1 MRSPNLVP
9 LRLGAARRRYGDGRR
24 RPLTRGSG
32 RGWFVGIT
40 AAAAI
45 VLGVALAGYASD
57 TGVRDAGAA
66 ADLPPPTADLVP
78 LGPEETVLG
87 DPPSPAPEPCS
98 PPAGVVLSWHGA
110 PGSLPPSTVGRIALP
125 ALPRT
130 FIDGS
135 PSRAGTARTLP

>member
-1 MRSPNLVP
+1 MRSPYFVL

-24 RPLTRGSG
+24 RPLTHGTG
-32 RGWFVGIT
+32 REGAAGIT

-45 VLGVALAGYASD
+45 VLGVALTGYASD

-66 ADLPPPTADLVP
+66 ADLPPPAADLAP
-78 LGPEETVLG
+78 LGPDETALG
-87 DPPSPAPEPCS
+87 DPASPVLKPCS
-98 PPAGVVLSWHGA
+98 PPAGVVLSRHGV
-110 PGSLPPSTVGRIALP
+110 PGSLPPSAVGRISLP

-130 FIDGS
+130 FIDGV